1 MRVAIF
7 DYGAGN
13 LHSLAKAVAS
23 SGVEPVI
30 ETDPVA
36 AARADV
42 LILPGVG
49 AFEPAAARMAPGR
62 DAIRQALLAGLPCLG
77 ICLGHQLL
85 FDGSDEG
92 AGQGLGVVPGR
103 VTRIIADRLPQIGWN
118 DLEEVSDPVLA
129 ASGLRTGYY
138 ANSYVG
144 RPDRPDQAVAWSRY
158 QDDRFPAAVRI
169 GRTLGVQFHPEKS
182 SAPGVALVHGFLE
195 ASRR

>member
-1 MRVAIF
+1 MRVVIF

-13 LHSLAKAVAS
+13 LHSLAKAIAV
-23 SGVEPVI
+23 SGAEPVI
-30 ETDPVA
+30 EIDPVA
-36 AARADV
+36 AAAAEV

-49 AFEPAAARMAPGR
+49 AFEPAAARLAPGR
-62 DAIRQALLAGLPCLG
+62 EAIRQALLDGLPCLG

-92 AGQGLGVVPGR
+92 GGQGLGVVAGR
-103 VTRIIADRLPQIGWN
+103 VTRIAAERLPQIGWN
-118 DLEEVSDPVLA
+118 ELEDVGDPVLK
-129 ASGLRTGYY
+129 ASDLRTAYY

-144 RPDRPDQAVAWSRY
+144 RPDQPGQVVAWSRY
-158 QDDRFPAAVRI
+158 EGDRFPAAVRV

-182 SAPGVALVHGFLE
+182 SAPGVAMVQGFLQ

>member
-1 MRVAIF
+1 MRVTIF

-13 LHSLAKAVAS
+13 LHSLAKAIAS
-23 SGVEPVI
+23 SGVEPAI

-36 AARADV
+36 AAGADV

-49 AFEPAAARMAPGR
+49 AFEPAAARMASGR

-92 AGQGLGVVPGR
+92 AGQGLGVVAGR
-103 VTRIIADRLPQIGWN
+103 VTRIAADRLPQIGWN
-118 DLEEVSDPVLA
+118 DLEDVSDPVVA
-129 ASGLRTGYY
+129 ASGLRTVYY

-158 QDDRFPAAVRI
+158 QHDRFPAAIRV
-169 GRTLGVQFHPEKS
+169 GRTVGVQFHPEKS
-182 SAPGVALVHGFLE
+182 SAPGVAMIHGFLD